1 MPAMPS
7 LDQLYMHPG
16 VHRNR
21 PGAKENDPRD
31 PIDKPREQNESS
43 PKPYREKGG
52 FEECSCCAAGH
63 SCYLPVHESKNAK
76 NLDMLIKL
84 RKFMPLGAMVPDDQ
98 STAPEARHKE
108 KLLPVDVESYT
119 QPFLSFISENPTT
132 FHAVETVCKRL
143 ESHGFTT
150 LSERDSWKGKLSR
163 GGKYCFTRNGS
174 SVIAFVV
181 GDSYEPGNGA
191 SVIASHIDALT
202 TRVKPI
208 PTLSTKAG
216 YLQLGVAPYA
226 GALNSTWW
234 DRDLGVGGRVL
245 VKDSKTGKIETKLVK
260 LGWPIARIPTLAPHF
275 GAAADLSHPNKE
287 TEMVPIIGLDNANSD
302 DQPSDKQR
310 SLSFVGGA
318 GTFTATQ
325 PERLVKAIAGEMNI
339 QDCKQCIV
347 FIPN

>member
-1 MPAMPS
+1 MNTAWRWPC
-7 LDQLYMHPG
+7 
-16 VHRNR
+16 
-21 PGAKENDPRD
+21 K
-31 PIDKPREQNESS
+31 
-43 PKPYREKGG
+43 
-52 FEECSCCAAGH
+52 ECSSAGVSCGDISKEQCSRCRTLGYTCH
-63 SCYLPVHESKNAK
+63 SLFDDARKAYIAMQEDRLAK
-76 NLDMLIKL
+76 FRQSADLDTKG
-84 RKFMPLGAMVPDDQ
+84 FGDQ
-98 STAPEARHKE
+98 SPTSQACRKE
-108 KLLPVDVESYT
+108 KAPPVDVESYT

-132 FHAVETVCKRL
+132 FHAVATVCKRL
-143 ESHGFTT
+143 ESHGFTV
-150 LSERDSWKGKLSR
+150 LSERDSWTSKLSR

-181 GDSYEPGNGA
+181 GGNYESGNGA

-226 GALNSTWW
+226 GALNNTWW
-234 DRDLGVGGRVL
+234 DRDLGIGGRVL
-245 VKDSKTGKIETKLVK
+245 VKDSKTGKVETKLVK

-287 TEMVPIIGLDNANSD
+287 TEMVPIIGLDNANSED
-302 DQPSDKQR
+302 DSGDKDKRQNPNV
-310 SLSFVGGA
+310 LGGA

-339 QDCKQCIV
+339 QDCER
-347 FIPN
+347 

>member
-1 MPAMPS
+1 MSERCSRCVKLDCACHSTVDDVQNAAITAIKARLGQSAAMGATLPS
-7 LDQLYMHPG
+7 
-16 VHRNR
+16 
-21 PGAKENDPRD
+21 
-31 PIDKPREQNESS
+31 
-43 PKPYREKGG
+43 
-52 FEECSCCAAGH
+52 
-63 SCYLPVHESKNAK
+63 
-76 NLDMLIKL
+76 
-84 RKFMPLGAMVPDDQ
+84 DQ
-98 STAPEARHKE
+98 STDTQINRKE
-108 KLLPVDVESYT
+108 KTPPVDVESYT

-132 FHAVETVCKRL
+132 FHAVATVCKRI
-143 ESHGFTT
+143 ESQGFTN
-150 LSERDSWKGKLSR
+150 LSERESWTGKLSR

-181 GDSYEPGNGA
+181 GNNYESGNGA

-226 GALNSTWW
+226 GALNNTWW
-234 DRDLGVGGRVL
+234 DRDLGIGGRVL

-287 TEMVPIIGLDNANSD
+287 TEMVPIIGLENSD
-302 DQPSDKQR
+302 SENNSSEMRQKLNIR
-310 SLSFVGGA
+310 GGA

-339 QDCKQCIV
+339 QDCKSCTLSYYIDY
-347 FIPN
+347 